1 MTNREI
7 QKLDTLIEET
17 ENEEL
22 LFLYK
27 RMRRAY
33 NKFFVRTKV
42 EIGSKETL
50 LIEQKKEIS
59 KFKKKIKEKEELIS
73 ILREEIDRLT
83 TIPKI
88 KRRRRRINE

>member
-42 EIGSKETL
+42 EMGSKETL

-59 KFKKKIKEKEELIS
+59 KLKKKIKEKEELIS
-73 ILREEIDRLT
+73 ILKEEIDRLT